1 MYGEAFYG
9 RHIAQHKTL
18 YEFVKYQPVRG
29 WVTQPTFIFI
39 YLPNAR
45 SIQVNNVFLIK
56 PIHQWSFKLIL
67 KKIGVGHRNRLIGT
81 TPLKIGS

>member
-9 RHIAQHKTL
+9 RLIAQHKTL
-18 YEFVKYQPVRG
+18 YEFVKYQPVMG

-45 SIQVNNVFLIK
+45 SIQVNNVCTMCVYKAHTSVVI
-56 PIHQWSFKLIL
+56 
-67 KKIGVGHRNRLIGT
+67 
-81 TPLKIGS
+81 